1 MNKDVVHTLTLAEW
15 TVPDHVGG
23 VGACFVRYEVA
34 LARQTPSW
42 ADTEAIETIYRQAQ
56 RMTKE
61 TGVPHDVDHVIP
73 LQGKL
78 VSGLHVVENLAVIP
92 RFANRSKSNKFD

>member
-1 MNKDVVHTLTLAEW
+1 MNEDVMNTPTLTEW
-15 TVPDHVGG
+15 AVPDHVGG
-23 VGACFVRYEVA
+23 VGACFVKYEIA

-42 ADTEAIETIYRQAQ
+42 VDTKAIEMIYRQA
-56 RMTKE
+56 RSMTKE
-61 TGVPHDVDHVIP
+61 TGTPHDVDHVIP

-78 VSGLHVVENLAVIP
+78 VSGLHVAENLAAIP